1 MCDNTLLHCP
11 IYHIFHNIFI
21 LARSQYAH
29 THAYI
34 DGSHTHDGAFP
45 VSACRRVAIANNSSS
60 SSSSNAT
67 ESGNKNEKHSRG
79 QGIVQGNLHKFYVL
93 FTQKANCIFSTTR
106 TPFTLHPPPPT
117 THTYDVLATAHTN
130 THIASSAQLPRA
142 PTHNRSFC
150 HSAGRGRPHVLAAA
164 AAPPS
169 AYVCVCACV
178 GLSHANV
185 TKIAFYFPCM

>member
-117 THTYDVLATAHTN
+117 THTYDVLAMAHTLP
-130 THIASSAQLPRA
+130 AQLSSHALPHIIVVFA
-142 PTHNRSFC
+142 TLQ
-150 HSAGRGRPHVLAAA
+150 AEVGRMSLLLLLLHLLHMC
-164 AAPPS
+164 
-169 AYVCVCACV
+169 VCVRV
-178 GLSHANV
+178 LV
-185 TKIAFYFPCM
+185 